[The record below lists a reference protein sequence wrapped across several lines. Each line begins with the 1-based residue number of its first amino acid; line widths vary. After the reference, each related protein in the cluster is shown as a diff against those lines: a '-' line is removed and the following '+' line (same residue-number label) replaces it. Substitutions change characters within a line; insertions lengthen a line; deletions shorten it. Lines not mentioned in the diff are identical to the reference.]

1 MAGAEWRPQLWA
13 RASARTKERDPA
25 PVPPATQKVS
35 PGRGLTLCG
44 RRAPP
49 TSLACPHPR
58 GGVCAPSGSV
68 PGAGRPERC
77 DRFHEKEELVFPP
90 GRLRIVASLV
100 LQDLEVAACD
110 FNTKESRGRGE
121 AGVSSGPGGHGRSQR
136 SRALT
141 PGGPEKEK
149 PIQPGGIIIPQNK
162 CPGYVASTRKG
173 TAPWGS
179 GRRQILDLGWESA
192 FLTRPVMLVLQDLSY
207 IREAGASP

>member
-1 MAGAEWRPQLWA
+1 MVPSSEE
-13 RASARTKERDPA
+13 SAPGLPA
-25 PVPPATQKVS
+25 PNQVGERFGEKPPI
-35 PGRGLTLCG
+35 
-44 RRAPP
+44 
-49 TSLACPHPR
+49 TS
-58 GGVCAPSGSV
+58 
-68 PGAGRPERC
+68 
-77 DRFHEKEELVFPP
+77 VF
-90 GRLRIVASLV
+90 S
-100 LQDLEVAACD
+100 
-110 FNTKESRGRGE
+110 K
-121 AGVSSGPGGHGRSQR
+121 VSSGPGGHGRSQR

-149 PIQPGGIIIPQNK
+149 LIQPGGIIIPQNK

>member
-13 RASARTKERDPA
+13 RASARTKEGTLLLSVQPRRRFP
-25 PVPPATQKVS
+25 
-35 PGRGLTLCG
+35 PGRGLTLFG
-44 RRAPP
+44 GRAPP

-58 GGVCAPSGSV
+58 GGVPAPSGSV
-68 PGAGRPERC
+68 PGAGHPERC
-77 DRFHEKEELVFPP
+77 DRFHKKEELVFPP
-90 GRLRIVASLV
+90 GCLCIVASLV

-110 FNTKESRGRGE
+110 FTTKESRGRGE
-121 AGVSSGPGGHGRSQR
+121 AEVSSGPGGHGRSQR

-149 PIQPGGIIIPQNK
+149 LIQRGGIIIPQNK
-162 CPGYVASTRKG
+162 CAGYVASTRKG

-179 GRRQILDLGWESA
+179 GRRQILDSGWESA
-192 FLTRPVMLVLQDLSY
+192 FLTCPVMPVLQVLSY